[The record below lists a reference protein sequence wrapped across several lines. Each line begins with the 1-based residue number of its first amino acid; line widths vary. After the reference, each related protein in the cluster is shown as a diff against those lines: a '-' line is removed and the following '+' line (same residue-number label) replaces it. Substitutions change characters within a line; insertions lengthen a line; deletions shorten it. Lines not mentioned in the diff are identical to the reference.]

1 MTVVGKILVFIVLAF
16 SLVVG
21 GMAVMV
27 YITRTHYGSELTKE
41 KNYRKL
47 DQANLAA
54 YKQEVA
60 DLRAEKDK
68 AVTELRDTLKKVQ
81 DDLVQQQDKNRGL
94 NEKLDAEAKKSI
106 QAEATLKAA
115 EVEVK
120 RRQDD
125 VEKTRETLNVERT
138 KVEVLT
144 VQNVKYKDEATLARI
159 ELRTVRDINIRLE
172 NQLQELAR
180 DNARIKAGAG
190 AGTTVVAK
198 PGDRNPPPDQVEG
211 LIKTADPGGLVKIT
225 LGSDAGLQRGHTL
238 EVFRLNPNPT
248 LSKYLGRIRIIE
260 VTATEAVGQ
269 PTARMPIQPQ
279 AGDHVASRVLG
290 GG

>member
-1 MTVVGKILVFIVLAF
+1 MTVVGKILVFVLLAF

-27 YITRTHYGSELTKE
+27 YITRTNYASELKKE
-41 KNYRKL
+41 QNFRKL

-60 DLRAEKDK
+60 DLRAEKEK
-68 AVTELRDTLKKVQ
+68 SVTELRDTLKKVQ
-81 DDLVQQQDKNRGL
+81 DDLVEQQRKNVEQRDKL
-94 NEKLDAEAKKSI
+94 AAYEKKSI
-106 QAEATLKAA
+106 QDDTLVKVA
-115 EVEVK
+115 EVEVA
-120 RRQDD
+120 RRQAD
-125 VEKTRETLNVERT
+125 VEKTRETLKVEMT
-138 KVEVLT
+138 KVEDLT
-144 VQNVKYKDEATLARI
+144 KQNVKYRDDATLARI
-159 ELRTVRDINIRLE
+159 ELRTVKDINIRLE

-180 DNARIKAGAG
+180 DNARIKAGSG

-211 LIKTADPGGLVKIT
+211 MIKTADPGGLVKIT

-260 VTATEAVGQ
+260 VTATEAVGT
-269 PTARMPIQPQ
+269 PTTRMPIQPQ